1 MLDDKSANHEGAGG
15 GDHAGSPGASYEDPS
30 EFAKLA
36 RALAKLP
43 TLAATLQAVVDYA
56 AANVAGAE
64 HAAITVKRGKNAY
77 QTVASTGQLPL
88 LVDSIQYETLEG
100 PCIQTIEEHHVF
112 RSHDLA
118 TDFRWP
124 TFGRRAADATEV
136 VSMMTHRLFIE
147 DDETIGALNLYSRK
161 PAAFASLPMTAL
173 DQLATHSAIALAR
186 AAEHEQNEHLRTA
199 LESNRDIG
207 VAMGVIMALHK
218 VSKQEAFDALR
229 VASQHTH
236 RKLAVIAREVAE
248 TGELPLVR

>member
-15 GDHAGSPGASYEDPS
+15 GDHAGAPRASFEDQT
-30 EFAKLA
+30 EFARLA
-36 RALAKLP
+36 CALAKLP

-64 HAAITVKRGKNAY
+64 HAAITVKRGKQAY

-88 LVDSIQYETLEG
+88 LVDSIQYEAQEG
-100 PCIQTIEEHHVF
+100 HCLQAIEDHHVF
-112 RSHDLA
+112 RSDDLA
-118 TDFRWP
+118 TDSRWP
-124 TFGRRAADATEV
+124 IFGRRAADATEV
-136 VSMMTHRLFIE
+136 VSMMSHRLFIE
-147 DDETIGALNLYSRK
+147 DGGALGALNLYSRK
-161 PAAFASLPMTAL
+161 PAAFAALPLSAL

-186 AAEHEQNEHLRTA
+186 VAEHEQNEHLRAA

-218 VSKQEAFDALR
+218 VSKQGAFDALR
-229 VASQHTH
+229 VASHHTH